1 MSKVRQDRRRTA
13 KPSRIQ
19 RTVLSLVAL
28 ESRLTPVR
36 KLPISLADMSAIV
49 GPMPAVSAP
58 AWTELSAVPPAPAG
72 KTSYLNLQSFLPYTL
87 NSTALDAVLGTAP
100 AEFPNWNQ
108 TSPTILGLPKPD
120 GSTAHFRIVSAELM
134 EPGLAAQF
142 PGIHTYRGQ
151 GIEDPA
157 ATLAMDETY
166 QGFHAQ
172 VLSPNGTWYIDPY
185 YHLDTGVYASYF
197 RSDLGPREV
206 LPELPPIDVHSPAD
220 QRDPVNPPTFLRSGT
235 QLRTYRTAV
244 AATGEYT
251 AFQGGTVLLGQSAI
265 VTAMNRVS
273 GVYEVELSIRLTLVA
288 NNNLL
293 VYTNPSTDPYTN
305 GNPSQLLSQNQTN
318 VTNVIGSANYDIG
331 HVFSTAGGGL
341 ASLGVVGNN
350 SFKAQGETG
359 TSSPIGDAFT
369 IDYVAHEMGHQ
380 FNANHS
386 FNTSSD
392 PNRNP
397 STAYEPGSGSTIM
410 AYAGITGANSDLQ
423 AHSDA
428 YFHSISFDEIINF
441 VDNLIPSIGTRTAT
455 GNSVPTV
462 VAVTAGPYTIPTNT
476 PFALT
481 ASGTDANGDTLTY
494 NWEQRNL
501 GAANLLNSPDNGS
514 SPLFRSLNATA
525 NPTRMFPRLSSIL
538 NNSNP
543 SGNAEKL
550 PTVAW
555 PGAPSIPMRFRVT
568 VRDNRAGGGGVNTAG
583 GNSTSNTSS
592 IAVSVVNTGAAF
604 AITSQ
609 NSTTSYA
616 GGSTQTVTWNVAG
629 TTAAPISATLVNI
642 RLSTD
647 GGNTFPTLLATATDN
662 DGTESVVIPNVLTLL
677 ARIKVEPTNNIFFD
691 INNANFSITAAP
703 PHVQSV
709 VVNDGTSPQHSMVT
723 SMTVTF
729 DTVVNFASTP
739 AAAFTLSRIGG
750 GSVGSFT
757 ATQQVLG
764 GVTVVTLNGFSGAET
779 QNTSLADGRYTLTVI
794 ANQVST
800 VGGQLAGNNTFTDAD
815 GLFRF
820 YGDIN
825 GDRAVDIADFG
836 QFSGSFNL
844 HAGDPGYLAAF
855 DINLDGAI
863 DIADFG
869 AFSARIFT
877 PLP

>member
-1 MSKVRQDRRRTA
+1 
-13 KPSRIQ
+13 
-19 RTVLSLVAL
+19 L

-36 KLPISLADMSAIV
+36 KLPISPADAGAIV
-49 GPMPAVSAP
+49 GPMPAVTASM
-58 AWTELSAVPPAPAG
+58 WTELSAVPPAPAG
-72 KTSYLNLQSFLPYTL
+72 KTSYLNLQNFLPYAL
-87 NSTALDAVLGTAP
+87 NSTAVDAVLGAAP
-100 AEFPNWNQ
+100 GEFPNWNQ
-108 TSPTILGLPKPD
+108 TSPTVLGLPKPD
-120 GSTAHFRIVSAELM
+120 GSTAHFRIVSAQLM

-142 PGIHTYRGQ
+142 PAIHTYRGQ

-157 ATLAMDETY
+157 STLAMDETY

-172 VLSPNGTWYIDPY
+172 VLSPNGAWYIDPY
-185 YHLDTGVYASYF
+185 YHLDTSVYASYF
-197 RSDLGPREV
+197 RSDLGPREI
-206 LPELPPIDVHSPAD
+206 LPELPPIDVRTTAVRPG
-220 QRDPVNPPTFLRSGT
+220 PNEPPSLFRSGT

-251 AFQGGTVLLGQSAI
+251 IFQGGTVPLGQSAI

-288 NNNLL
+288 NNSSL
-293 VYTNPSTDPYTN
+293 VYTNPSTDPYSN
-305 GNPSQLLSQNQTN
+305 GTPSSLLSQNQTN
-318 VTNVIGSANYDIG
+318 LDSVIGNANYDLG

-341 ASLGVVGNN
+341 AALGVVGVAGN
-350 SFKAQGETG
+350 KARGETG

-380 FNANHS
+380 FGANHS

-392 PNRNP
+392 PNRNAG
-397 STAYEPGSGSTIM
+397 TAYEPGSGSTIM

-441 VDNLIPSIGTRTAT
+441 VDGSIPGVGTRTAT

-462 VAVTAGPYTIPTNT
+462 VAVTAGPYSIPANT

-481 ASGTDANGDTLTY
+481 AAGADANGDTLTY

-501 GAANLLNSPDNGS
+501 GAANLLNSADNGA
-514 SPLFRSLNATA
+514 SPLFRSLNSTTS
-525 NPTRMFPRLSSIL
+525 PTRMFPRLSSIL
-538 NNSNP
+538 SNSNP
-543 SGNAEKL
+543 TGNAEKL

-555 PGAPSIPMRFRVT
+555 PGAGSVPMRFRVT

-583 GNSTSNTSS
+583 GTSTSNTSS
-592 IAVSVVNTGAAF
+592 IAVSVVNTGTAF

-609 NSTTSYA
+609 NTTTSYA
-616 GGSTQTVTWNVAG
+616 GGSTQTVTWNVAS
-629 TTAAPISATLVNI
+629 TTAAPINATQVNI

-662 DGTESVVIPNVLTLL
+662 DGSESVVIPNVLTSL

-709 VVNDGTSPQHSMVT
+709 AVNDGTSPQHSMVT

-750 GSVGSFT
+750 GAVGSFT

-764 GVTVVTLNGFSGAET
+764 GVTVVTLNGFTGDET
-779 QNTSLADGRYTLTVI
+779 QNGSLADGRYILTVI
-794 ANQVST
+794 ASQVST
-800 VGGQLAGNNTFTDAD
+800 AGGQLAGNNTFTDAD

-820 YGDIN
+820 FGDIN

-836 QFSGSFNL
+836 QFTGSFNL
-844 HAGDPGYLAAF
+844 HTGDPGYIAAF
-855 DINLDGAI
+855 DINNDGAI

-869 AFSARIFT
+869 AFSTRLFN